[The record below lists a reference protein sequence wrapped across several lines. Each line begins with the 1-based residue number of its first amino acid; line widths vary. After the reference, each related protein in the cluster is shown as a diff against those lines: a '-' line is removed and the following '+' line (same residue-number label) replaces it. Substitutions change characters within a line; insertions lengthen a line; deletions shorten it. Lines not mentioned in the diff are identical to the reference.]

1 MACDWRLQVAG
12 QGLGDIQGYKK
23 GNNDTQ
29 RLRESENGR
38 EITCS
43 QERQYAKVRSNNGLS
58 SHT

>member
-1 MACDWRLQVAG
+1 MARDWRLQVAG

-23 GNNDTQ
+23 GNNDSQ
-29 RLRESENGR
+29 RLRESQNGR

-43 QERQYAKVRSNNGLS
+43 QERQHAKVRSHNDSS